1 VWLPQ
6 RLQLF
11 SENSDSE
18 EMEKE
23 EDIIN
28 LISQT
33 SDVESSGNIAKL
45 RTALF

>member
-33 SDVESSGNIAKL
+33 SDVESLAILQS
-45 RTALF
+45 